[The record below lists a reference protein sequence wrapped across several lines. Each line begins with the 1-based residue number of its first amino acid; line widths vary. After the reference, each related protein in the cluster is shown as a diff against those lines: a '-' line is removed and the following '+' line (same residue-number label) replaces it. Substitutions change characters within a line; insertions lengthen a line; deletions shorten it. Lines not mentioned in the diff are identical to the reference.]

1 MLSGRAAW
9 EPGWAVAFRM
19 RQPRRLWA
27 KLPVEP
33 WTACGPGSRGPV
45 CAGLTGPGQ
54 CGYVVKTRLKHNK
67 RRPSAACEM
76 ARTLVGGA

>member
-1 MLSGRAAW
+1 MLPGRAVW
-9 EPGWAVAFRM
+9 EPGRAVAFRT
-19 RQPRRLWA
+19 RQPCRLWA

-54 CGYVVKTRLKHNK
+54 CGHVVKTRLKHNK
-67 RRPSAACEM
+67 LEAQCC
-76 ARTLVGGA
+76 V